1 MVSLL
6 IKAISLVVGIAF
18 ALIYDGIDRKLH
30 ARMQKRVGPPIRQ
43 SIYDFFK
50 LLTKENLIPHS
61 ANLFLFN
68 LIPFLTLFFT
78 ALSFLL
84 LPIGGQAGGDLVLF
98 FYFAVAAGLLFALA
112 GNVSGNPYASIG
124 SAREVSLLIG
134 YEMPVILS
142 AVTVAIKYSSLSLV
156 TIAGHP
162 LSAFSSVSLFLAF
175 IAYLMALPVEL
186 GIVPFDIAEAETEV
200 MSGPLI
206 EYSGRNLAF
215 LTLSRKLKKIVFAFF
230 GAFVFLS
237 AGPVLTTVA
246 ALVLLLYTTF
256 VRTVLGRIKIDQALN
271 LCWKYPMA
279 ISIIGV
285 VAAAV
290 GL

>member
-1 MVSLL
+1 MVKAVALL
-6 IKAISLVVGIAF
+6 AAIAFSLV
-18 ALIYDGIDRKLH
+18 YDGIDRKLH
-30 ARMQKRVGPPIRQ
+30 ARMQRRIGPPIRQ

-50 LLTKENLIPHS
+50 LLTKENLIPHG

-78 ALSFLL
+78 ALAFVL
-84 LPIGGQAGGDLVLF
+84 LPISGQAGGDLVLF

-134 YEMPVILS
+134 YEMPIILS
-142 AVTVAIKYSSLSLV
+142 AVAVAIKYSSLSLV

-175 IAYLMALPVEL
+175 ITYLLALPVEV
-186 GIVPFDIAEAETEV
+186 GTVPFDIAEAETEI

-206 EYSGRNLAF
+206 EYSGRNLAL
-215 LTLSRKLKKIVFAFF
+215 LTLSRKLKKVVFAFF
-230 GAFVFLS
+230 GAFLFLS
-237 AGPVLTTVA
+237 AGPVLTA
-246 ALVLLLYTTF
+246 AFAVLLLLYTTF
-256 VRTVLGRIKIDQALN
+256 VRTVLGRVKIDQALN

-279 ISIIGV
+279 LGIVAV
-285 VAAAV
+285 VAAVA